1 MTWKLGVG
9 LGFAILLVVVW
20 LFGPTGPETV
30 FVSNV
35 VDGDTIEVVRE
46 NGTKD
51 TVRLLGVDTPETKH
65 PNKPVEC
72 MGLEASAFTRERLL
86 GKRVR
91 LVEDLEVRD
100 KYDRLL
106 AHILIDGSPFGTVL
120 VEKGYASVLIIEP
133 NKMYGR
139 ELVQAQLKAKKAG
152 IGIWGKC

>member
-1 MTWKLGVG
+1 
-9 LGFAILLVVVW
+9 
-20 LFGPTGPETV
+20 
-30 FVSNV
+30 
-35 VDGDTIEVVRE
+35 
-46 NGTKD
+46 
-51 TVRLLGVDTPETKH
+51 
-65 PNKPVEC
+65 